1 MSLIPDLSKP
11 DAANLRPVIFIDE
24 IAKEP
29 TVAYSNESSE
39 MQHVPLTGGF
49 VKSLDPEHFPFD
61 AVIEEGGDD
70 ITFLEG
76 IPAVGHLDCNLFL
89 RFKDDPSKRA
99 YVNYSGIVH
108 MGGVS
113 GEIVGEKK
121 STKMSFQDG
130 YVTCHPKFFMSKNC
144 KAERWVDSK
153 NFLGKGRF
161 LRDENGVLK
170 VQYWLYAL
178 E

>member
-1 MSLIPDLSKP
+1 MSNIPDLTKP
-11 DAANLRPVIFIDE
+11 STAPLRPVIFIDE
-24 IAKEP
+24 VAKEP
-29 TVAYSNESSE
+29 IVAYSNESTA

-49 VKSLDPEHFPFD
+49 VKSLDEENFPFD

-70 ITFLEG
+70 ITFKEG
-76 IPAVGHLDCNLFL
+76 IPNIGHLDCNLYL
-89 RFKDDPSKRA
+89 RFKDDPKKRA

-108 MGGVS
+108 MDGAS
-113 GEIVGEKK
+113 GEIVGKQK
-121 STKMSFQDG
+121 STMTFEEG
-130 YVTCHPKFFMSKNC
+130 YVTCHPQFYISADC
-144 KAERWVDSK
+144 KKERWVDSK